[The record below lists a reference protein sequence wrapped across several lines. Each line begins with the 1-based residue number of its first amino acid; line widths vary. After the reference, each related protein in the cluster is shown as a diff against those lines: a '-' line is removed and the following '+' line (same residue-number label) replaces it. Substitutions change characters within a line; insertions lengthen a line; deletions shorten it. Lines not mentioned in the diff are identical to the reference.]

1 MRPSTQLTSLR
12 TLVRRHVRLVAAVVL
27 APLVVVNMLVPS
39 RPSDLPGGP
48 ADTATVDRWLE
59 AQLRDAGIPGGALV
73 IVRDGRIVDERGFGT
88 ADPTGRPV
96 TATTPFVIGSLSKSI
111 TALAVMQ
118 LVDAGKV
125 DLDAPVRRYLPEFRV
140 ADPVAA
146 DRITVRE
153 LLTHTSGLSTA
164 VGIAPLTTPPTSL
177 DARVRDLATAELA
190 SAPGTRYAY
199 SNANYLVLGRLV
211 EVVSREPFGTWVRA
225 HVFGPLGM
233 AHAATDRATAETVG
247 LSDAHRLWFG
257 LADDH
262 APLDRPDLVPAGW
275 ITASADDLGRLLLA
289 ELDGGRFAGG
299 SIVSAAAVREMQ
311 TGTVATGTGD
321 ERMGMGWV
329 TSTLDGERIVAHAG
343 STTDMAAIQV
353 LVPDRHLGVAV
364 LFNAQ
369 STLYE
374 LLHKPDAIG
383 QGVVSLLL
391 GYEPRGT
398 LQLFYPAF
406 DLAALTLLGLLV
418 FGVVRTARR
427 SVGPGPAW
435 AGRPL
440 QSRLRLVGS
449 VGLRAYL
456 DVIVPI
462 VLLVE
467 TPELLG
473 APWTTLVRIDLGL
486 VIAAL
491 IVVRAADGVVRIG
504 RIAVARRA
512 AARSGARLADR
523 ASGALPAL
531 PAER

>member
-1 MRPSTQLTSLR
+1 MRPLR
-12 TLVRRHVRLVAAVVL
+12 TLIRRHVRLVAAVVL
-27 APLVVVNMLVPS
+27 APLVVGNMLVPS
-39 RPSDLPGGP
+39 HPADLPTGP

-59 AQLRDAGIPGGALV
+59 AQVRDAGIPGAALV

-88 ADPTGRPV
+88 ADASGRPV
-96 TATTPFVIGSLSKSI
+96 TAMTPFVIGSLSKSI
-111 TALAVMQ
+111 TAVAVMQ

-125 DLDAPVRRYLPEFRV
+125 DLDSPIRRYLPEFRV
-140 ADPVAA
+140 ADPAA
-146 DRITVRE
+146 AGQVTVRE

-177 DARVRDLATAELA
+177 DARVRDLATAVLA
-190 SAPGTRYAY
+190 SKPGTHYAY

-211 EVVSREPFGTWVRA
+211 EVVSGEPFGAYIRA
-225 HVFGPLGM
+225 QVFDPLGM
-233 AHAATDRATAETVG
+233 AYAATDRATADAAG
-247 LSDAHRLWFG
+247 LTDAHRLWFG

-275 ITASADDLGRLLLA
+275 ISASADDLGRLLIA
-289 ELDGGRFAGG
+289 ELDGGRYEGR
-299 SIVSAAAVREMQ
+299 SVVSSAAVREMQ
-311 TGTVATGTGD
+311 TGTVPTGAGD
-321 ERMGMGWV
+321 EQMGMGWV

-391 GYEPRGT
+391 GHEPRGT

-406 DLAALTLLGLLV
+406 DLAALALLGLFVVGL
-418 FGVVRTARR
+418 VRTVRR
-427 SVGPGPAW
+427 PVAPWPTWADRSP
-435 AGRPL
+435 AGRL
-440 QSRLRLVGS
+440 LLLGS

-456 DVIVPI
+456 DVVVPI
-462 VLLVE
+462 VLLVKV
-467 TPELLG
+467 PELLG

-486 VIAAL
+486 VIAA
-491 IVVRAADGVVRIG
+491 IVVVRAADGVIRV
-504 RIAVARRA
+504 
-512 AARSGARLADR
+512 ARLAFAR
-523 ASGALPAL
+523 HGANASAETATVAAAAVLPAL